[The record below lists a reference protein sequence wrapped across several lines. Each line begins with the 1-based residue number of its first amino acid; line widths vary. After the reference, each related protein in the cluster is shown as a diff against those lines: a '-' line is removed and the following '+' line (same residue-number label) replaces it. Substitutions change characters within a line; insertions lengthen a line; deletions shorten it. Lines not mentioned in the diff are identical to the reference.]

1 MTLQTWDLLGMQIGG
16 CYCWREPFMGDPP
29 PNLGPPEGISMTAE
43 SVRQVLVLVSKLS
56 SQRDGILTS
65 KLRSN
70 EMISNIF
77 IREMPVVQ
85 LKFVSLQKIFKRLT
99 LHFNF
104 FLGQAITITEDTWVY
119 SEGEAD
125 KFYQTKLQPRTKR
138 SEIWLRG

>member
-16 CYCWREPFMGDPP
+16 CCCWCEPFMGDPQ

-70 EMISNIF
+70 EMISNKF
-77 IREMPVVQ
+77 IREMPVIKVC
-85 LKFVSLQKIFKRLT
+85 
-99 LHFNF
+99 
-104 FLGQAITITEDTWVY
+104 
-119 SEGEAD
+119 
-125 KFYQTKLQPRTKR
+125 
-138 SEIWLRG
+138 